1 MPELPEVETIRT
13 QLDKFLTGDRIS
25 KVEIIHP
32 KYSFPTEKVIGQKI
46 IGIRRIAK
54 ILSIDLGSGYSILIH
69 VKMTGQLIYRGKKL
83 ANTKIISKKIIGGL
97 GGKHTHVVFYLSDGD
112 MLYFNDV
119 RKFGWMKLMPTGNL
133 DLKVSPEPL
142 KDLTKELFKD
152 ILSKS
157 SRNIKVVLMDQD
169 KIGGIGNIYANDAL
183 WLAKIDPTKKANNL
197 RSLEV
202 NKLFSSI
209 EKVLDNGL
217 KYGGASENAFVT
229 PDGEEGEY
237 QNHTLVYGREGEICR
252 NCKKN
257 KIEKTFLGGRGTY
270 WCSICQK

>member
-1 MPELPEVETIRT
+1 
-13 QLDKFLTGDRIS
+13 
-25 KVEIIHP
+25 
-32 KYSFPTEKVIGQKI
+32 
-46 IGIRRIAK
+46 
-54 ILSIDLGSGYSILIH
+54 
-69 VKMTGQLIYRGKKL
+69 
-83 ANTKIISKKIIGGL
+83 
-97 GGKHTHVVFYLSDGD
+97 